1 MIIRGGI
8 LYHIGMVQH
17 VISPGRGIVG
27 SDASV
32 QAVVKM
38 WDENLLILGVNRKI
52 AKIVKKGDYVLADYT
67 PLSDESPHRK
77 LMLIK
82 ILPLEAGSR
91 IWAEFQDEY
100 DRRRMRPVQQPPQ
113 QTPRYIR

>member
-1 MIIRGGI
+1 
-8 LYHIGMVQH
+8 MVQH
-17 VISPGRGIVG
+17 VISPGKGIVG

-38 WDENLLILGVNRKI
+38 WDANLLILGVDRKL

-67 PLSDESPHRK
+67 PLSDNSPNRK
-77 LMLIK
+77 LLLIK
-82 ILPLEAGSR
+82 ILPVDAGSR

-100 DRRRMRPVQQPPQ
+100 DRRRAKPQPQPPQ
-113 QTPRYIR
+113 QPLRYIR